1 MGKPE
6 GNRPLGR
13 PGRKWEHNIKTD
25 LQEMGMEGVEQIDLT
40 LYRDRQVAGSC
51 EQGTEPSGFI
61 TGGEF
66 EIT

>member
-25 LQEMGMEGVEQIDLT
+25 LQEMGSGKLAWFDTAE
-40 LYRDRQVAGSC
+40 DR
-51 EQGTEPSGFI
+51 I
-61 TGGEF
+61 L
-66 EIT
+66 